1 MATMTGTDTGLVG
14 REEELSRLSELVT
27 PPYPESRML
36 LLLGDPGMGKTVLLA
51 EAAREARLA
60 GVRVLAVAGRESEQ
74 DLAFAGLHQLLRPVL
89 DQVVGLP
96 IRQAEA
102 LRGAFGL
109 SAGPVPPDALLT
121 GIAALTL
128 LSGLSDDAP
137 LLVAADDAQWLDR
150 ASLDALAF
158 AARRLESEHLVL
170 LAATRGTV
178 PPCGLERDFP
188 QLLLPPLSLPDAGR
202 LLDRQARPPRGRSR
216 EQVLAQ
222 AAGNPLALIELAKVL
237 AADPAAARRWAAEPL
252 PLTGQLTAIMTAQYA
267 ALPRKARAALLLA
280 AVADSPDLTAAA
292 VPGLSAVA
300 LAPAEAAGLIRLDTP
315 GPQFTHPLAR
325 SAVYHGAPFA
335 ERAAAHMKVADAV
348 RDQADRYA
356 WHLAAAALEPDEH
369 VAVLLEDSAA
379 QAQRRGGTAAAA
391 RALER
396 AAELSPGEQDK
407 ARRLLAAAD
416 LALPAGQADWVLDLA
431 GKVLTLTSD
440 PDLRIAARL
449 KAGWS
454 LLWSGRNADALDTL
468 ISVAADASPRLP
480 ALAWDAA
487 SLAATVAFQT
497 GLPEACAQARAARDA
512 LDALGEPGTSAED
525 RPVGWADEYRIWITA
540 CTDPFG
546 GRADTVPYVHR
557 VARGSLWDPCK
568 VGSSAWILD
577 QTELAVRV
585 LREGLSQLRAPGVRG
600 DSGGVLSALGWA
612 CIESGRWDE
621 ALAVARE
628 ANDIAAAY
636 KMETVACLADL
647 ATATVAAMRGDHDR
661 VAPPLARVR
670 AAVDTS
676 EYRGFAARIRHAT
689 GLAAL
694 AQGHYVTAY
703 AQLSPLFAADGTPLH
718 QRHSYLAIADL
729 AAAAARVD
737 RRLEASALVE
747 RALARVDAAPGP
759 RLEQL
764 AARARGLLAGF
775 ADAEAHFAAPL
786 ADPAGDAW
794 PFDRAQLRLDYG
806 EWLRRQRRINDAKP
820 VLGAALETFRR
831 LGAVPWITRAETELR
846 ACGVAPHAAP
856 AAPGALG
863 GLTAQQREIVILAGR
878 GLTNTEIADRLFLS
892 PRTVAS
898 HLYRSYPKLGI
909 AGRHQIHDLLA
920 RQGPVEAGV

>member
-1 MATMTGTDTGLVG
+1 MTGKDTSLVG
-14 REEELSRLSELVT
+14 REEELSRLRELVA

-36 LLLGDPGMGKTVLLA
+36 LLLGEPGMGKTVLLA
-51 EAAREARLA
+51 EAAREATRA
-60 GVRVLAVAGRESEQ
+60 GVQVLAVAGRESEQ

-89 DQVVGLP
+89 DRVACLP
-96 IRQAEA
+96 VRQAEA

-109 SAGPVPPDALLT
+109 SADPVPPDALLT
-121 GIAALTL
+121 GIAVLTL
-128 LSGLSDDAP
+128 LSGLSDDGP
-137 LLVAADDAQWLDR
+137 LLVVADDSQWLDR

-158 AARRLESEHLVL
+158 AGRRLESEHLVL
-170 LAATRGTV
+170 LAAARGTM
-178 PPCGLERDFP
+178 PPAGLERDFP
-188 QLLLPPLSLPDAGR
+188 PMLLPPLSLPGAGR
-202 LLDRQARPPRGRSR
+202 LLDRQPRPPSGRFR

-222 AAGNPLALIELAKVL
+222 AAGNPLALIELAKSL
-237 AADPAAARRWAAEPL
+237 ATDPAAARHWVAEPL
-252 PLTGQLTAIMTAQYA
+252 PLTGQLTAIMTGQYA
-267 ALPRKARAALLLA
+267 ALPREARAALLLA

-292 VPGLSAVA
+292 VPGLSADA

-315 GPQFTHPLAR
+315 GPQFTHPLVR

-335 ERAAAHMKVADAV
+335 ERAAAHLKVADAV

-356 WHLAAAALEPDEH
+356 WHLAAAALEPDED
-369 VAVLLEDSAA
+369 VAALLEESAA

-416 LALPAGQADWVLDLA
+416 LALPAGQADWVRDLA
-431 GKVLTLTSD
+431 GKVLTLTSN
-440 PDLRIAARL
+440 PDLRIAARV

-454 LLWSGRNADALDTL
+454 LLWSGRNAEALDTL
-468 ISVAADASPRLP
+468 VSVAAEASPTWP
-480 ALAWDAA
+480 VLAWDATG
-487 SLAATVAFQT
+487 LAATVAYQT
-497 GLPEACAQARAARDA
+497 GLPEACAKARAALDA
-512 LDALGEPGTSAED
+512 LDALGEPVVPADD
-525 RPVGWADEYRIWITA
+525 RPAGWADEHRIWITA

-546 GRADTVPYVHR
+546 GRAETVPYVHR
-557 VARGSLWDPCK
+557 TARRSLWDPCK
-568 VGSSAWILD
+568 VGGAAWILD
-577 QTELAVRV
+577 ETELAVRV
-585 LREGLSQLRAPGVRG
+585 LREGLSQLRAPGIRG
-600 DSGGVLSALGWA
+600 ASGGVLSALEWA
-612 CIESGRWDE
+612 CIDSGRWDE
-621 ALAVARE
+621 ALAAACE
-628 ANDIAAAY
+628 ASDIAAAY

-647 ATATVAAMRGDHDR
+647 ATATVAAMRGDDDR
-661 VAPPLARVR
+661 VAPLLARVR

-676 EYRGFAARIRHAT
+676 EYRGFAARIRHAA

-694 AQGHYVTAY
+694 AQGNYVTAY
-703 AQLSPLFAADGTPLH
+703 AQLSALFAADGTPLH
-718 QRHSYLAIADL
+718 QRFSYLAIADL
-729 AAAAARVD
+729 AAAAARAD
-737 RRLEASALVE
+737 RRLEASTLVE
-747 RALARVDAAPGP
+747 RALARVDPAPGP

-775 ADAEAHFAAPL
+775 ADAEAYFAAPL
-786 ADPAGDAW
+786 ADPAGDTW

-831 LGAVPWITRAETELR
+831 LGAAPWATRAEAELR
-846 ACGVAPHAAP
+846 ACGVASQAAP
-856 AAPGALG
+856 AFPDALD

-909 AGRHQIHDLLA
+909 AGRHQIRDLIDH
-920 RQGPVEAGV
+920 QGTLKASA